1 MSGPITKILIGFVM
15 LLAVASCRS
24 ATVYNVESLAMNT
37 PPRATLSDVE
47 GAIKRAGASLGW
59 QMRSVAPGKIVAQL
73 PIRTH
78 MAIADVTYTTKEFSI
93 RYKDSSN
100 LNYDA
105 SANTIHS
112 NYNSWVR
119 NLQNAI
125 LAQTASIS

>member
-1 MSGPITKILIGFVM
+1 MPSPISKIFIGLFM
-15 LLAVASCRS
+15 LLAVASCRD
-24 ATVYNVESLAMNT
+24 ATVYNVENLAINT

-59 QMRSVAPGKIVAQL
+59 QMRKVGKGHIVAQL

-78 MAIADVTYTTKEFSI
+78 TAIADVTFTTKEFSI
-93 RYKDSSN
+93 RYKNSSN
-100 LNYDA
+100 LKYDA

-125 LAQTASIS
+125 LSQTAALS

>member
-1 MSGPITKILIGFVM
+1 MSASISKIFIGLVM
-15 LLAVASCRS
+15 LLAVASCRN

-59 QMRSVAPGKIVAQL
+59 QMRTVGKGHIVAQL

-100 LNYDA
+100 LKYDPTD
-105 SANTIHS
+105 NTIHS